1 MRDVHVAQRPCHLEF
16 DHDLG
21 LDHEVGGLFANDHVV
36 VKDNDSPLLD
46 DAEPALW
53 QLVGKG
59 FS

>member
-1 MRDVHVAQRPCHLEF
+1 VHVAQRPCHLEF